1 MILHLKRGLLLFSLG
16 LILSG
21 LVSSACAPEKDNKNS
36 LLLLLFAGSGYTLE
50 QSKTGFFIIVPKG
63 IAE

>member
-1 MILHLKRGLLLFSLG
+1 MILNLKRGLLLFTLG

-21 LVSSACAPEKDNKNS
+21 LVSSACKSDGGGGIPPF
-36 LLLLLFAGSGYTLE
+36 LLSGGYTLE

-63 IAE
+63 IAQ